1 MFSKLNALSFII
13 RTKVFKREHLPEMSE
28 IAGDGNSFFYG
39 SLIFSF
45 PSWPKI
51 MELSETAINL
61 TFVYIHVFI
70 NMHQK
75 WKLKKKRKNNFEKE
89 TSYKE

>member
-1 MFSKLNALSFII
+1 
-13 RTKVFKREHLPEMSE
+13 
-28 IAGDGNSFFYG
+28 
-39 SLIFSF
+39 
-45 PSWPKI
+45 